1 MKNDDLE
8 MAREESGPWTKV
20 IMAKSDGA
28 CLNSVWVLR
37 VTFTGGDKGFIGINR
52 LHWVGQII

>member
-1 MKNDDLE
+1 MRIRRQEKSEQVCVQYQSPALTGMKNDDLE

-28 CLNSVWVLR
+28 CLNSV
-37 VTFTGGDKGFIGINR
+37 
-52 LHWVGQII
+52 